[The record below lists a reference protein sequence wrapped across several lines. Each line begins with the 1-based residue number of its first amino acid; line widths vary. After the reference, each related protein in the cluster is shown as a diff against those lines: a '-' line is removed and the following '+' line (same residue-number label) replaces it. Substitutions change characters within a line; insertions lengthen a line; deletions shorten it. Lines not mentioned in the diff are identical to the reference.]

1 MDRERLLKKVRTI
14 ELQMR
19 GMTEHVFSGQY
30 QSAFK
35 GRGMSFS
42 EVRNYQIGDDVRTID
57 WNVTARF
64 REPYVKVFEEE
75 RELTLMLIIDV
86 SGSMYFGRGE
96 DSKLSTAVEA
106 LATLGFSAAK
116 KNDRM
121 GALFVSDQVEYYV
134 PPKKG
139 YGHVHFLIR
148 KLIDFKPKS
157 LKTNLTEGLKQARTL
172 MKQRSICFIM
182 SDFTDLPAI
191 KDGLG
196 ATNGKHD
203 VVALHITD
211 PAESELPN
219 LGFVRW
225 VNSEDGTTTWIDS
238 SDKKIQ
244 ENYKNKQVDH
254 VRRNE
259 ELFRQLNI
267 DACFVTVG
275 EPIHQALFTLFKK
288 HK

>member
-42 EVRNYQIGDDVRTID
+42 EVRNYQIGDDVRAID

-75 RELTLMLIIDV
+75 RELTVMLIVDV

-121 GALFVSDQVEYYV
+121 GALFVSDQFEYYI

-139 YGHVHFLIR
+139 FGHVHFLIR

-157 LKTNLTEGLKQARTL
+157 LKTNLAEGLKQARTL

-182 SDFTDLPAI
+182 SDFTDLTAI

-196 ATNGKHD
+196 ATSGKHD
-203 VVALHITD
+203 VVALHVTD
-211 PAESELPN
+211 PAESELPS

-225 VNSEDGTTTWIDS
+225 VNSEDGTTTWVDS
-238 SDKKIQ
+238 SDPKIQ
-244 ENYKNKQVDH
+244 ANYKNKQTEH
-254 VRRNE
+254 IRRNE
-259 ELFRQLNI
+259 EMFRQLNI

>member
-35 GRGMSFS
+35 GKGMSFS

-75 RELTLMLIIDV
+75 RELTVMLIVDV

-139 YGHVHFLIR
+139 YGHVHFIIR
-148 KLIDFKPKS
+148 KLIDLKPKS
-157 LKTNLTEGLKQARTL
+157 LKTDLSEGLKQARNL
-172 MKQRSICFIM
+172 LKQRSICFIV
-182 SDFTDLPAI
+182 SDFTDLATV
-191 KDGLG
+191 KDGLA

-203 VVALHITD
+203 VIALQVTD
-211 PAESELPN
+211 PAESELPS

-225 VNSEDGTTTWIDS
+225 VNSEDGTTTWVDS
-238 SDKKIQ
+238 SDPKVQ
-244 ENYKNKQVDH
+244 ESYKTKQEKH
-254 VRRNE
+254 IKENE
-259 ELFRQLNI
+259 SLFRQMNI
-267 DACFVTVG
+267 DSCFITVG
-275 EPIHQALFTLFKK
+275 EPIHQLLFTLFKR